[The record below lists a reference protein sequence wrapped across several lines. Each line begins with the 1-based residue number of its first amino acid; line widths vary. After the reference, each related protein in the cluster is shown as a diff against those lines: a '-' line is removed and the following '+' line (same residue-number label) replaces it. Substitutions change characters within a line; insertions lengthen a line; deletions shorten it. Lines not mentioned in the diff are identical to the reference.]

1 MAKQKKRPEE
11 TDLDQLKH
19 LAHVFLELDITPT
32 KFSPV
37 VVKHP
42 FTDNGVVGIQGKDR
56 ELLMVNLLD
65 DPKALRSW
73 KELCSQR
80 IKEADTPFKI
90 ALMITKPYQFA
101 FLKYAA
107 PVLSE
112 QDLAHF
118 LTHAWVCTEEPNM
131 DPNLSKL
138 QLLSMFRSIDPQK
151 LMDADEYAVFCELDE
166 VVTVY
171 RGVTSYNEENIRAL
185 SWTLDRKT
193 AEWFAGRFGESG
205 TVYEAQISKAHIH
218 AVFLNRGESEVIVDP
233 KHLIDIAPVQEQ
245 AQGLE
250 MKF

>member
-1 MAKQKKRPEE
+1 MAKLKKRPEQ

-19 LAHVFLELDITPT
+19 LAYVFLELDITPT

-42 FTDNGVVGIQGKDR
+42 FTDNGIVGIPGKDG
-56 ELLMVNLLD
+56 ELLMVNLLE
-65 DPKALRSW
+65 DPKALQSW
-73 KELCSQR
+73 KELCSQQIR
-80 IKEADTPFKI
+80 EVNTPFKI
-90 ALMITKPYQFA
+90 ALMITKPFQFA

-118 LTHAWVCTEEPNM
+118 LTHAWICTEEPNM
-131 DPNLSKL
+131 DPNLSKR

-166 VVTVY
+166 VVTVC

-218 AVFLNRGESEVIVDP
+218 AVFLSRGESEVIVDP
-233 KHLIDIAPVQEQ
+233 KHLTDLAPVQEQ

>member
-1 MAKQKKRPEE
+1 MVKQRKRPEE

-19 LAHVFLELDITPT
+19 LAAVFLELDIVPT
-32 KFSPV
+32 MLSPV

-42 FTDNGVVGIQGKDR
+42 FTDSGVVGIPGKAG

-65 DPKALRSW
+65 DPEALQSW
-73 KELCSQR
+73 KELCRQQ

-118 LTHAWVCTEEPNM
+118 LTHAWICTEAPNM
-131 DPNLSKL
+131 GPNLSKR

-171 RGVTSYNEENIRAL
+171 RGVTPYNEENIRAL

-218 AVFLNRGESEVIVDP
+218 AVFLGRGESEVIVDP
-233 KHLIDIAPVQEQ
+233 KHLTDLAAVQEQ

>member
-1 MAKQKKRPEE
+1 MVKQRKRPEE

-19 LAHVFLELDITPT
+19 LAAVFLELDIVPT
-32 KFSPV
+32 MLSPV

-42 FTDNGVVGIQGKDR
+42 FTDSGVVGIPGKAG

-65 DPKALRSW
+65 DPEALQSW
-73 KELCSQR
+73 KELCRQQ

-118 LTHAWVCTEEPNM
+118 LTHAWICTEAPNM
-131 DPNLSKL
+131 GPNLSKR

-171 RGVTSYNEENIRAL
+171 RGVTPYNEENIRAL
-185 SWTLDRKT
+185 SWTLD
-193 AEWFAGRFGESG
+193 
-205 TVYEAQISKAHIH
+205 
-218 AVFLNRGESEVIVDP
+218 
-233 KHLIDIAPVQEQ
+233 
-245 AQGLE
+245 
-250 MKF
+250 

>member
-1 MAKQKKRPEE
+1 MTKQKKRPEE
-11 TDLDQLKH
+11 TNLDQLKH
-19 LAHVFLELDITPT
+19 LAHVFLELDIIPT

-42 FTDNGVVGIQGKDR
+42 FTDNGVVGIPGKDG

-65 DPKALRSW
+65 EPAALQSW
-73 KELCSQR
+73 KELCSQQIR
-80 IKEADTPFKI
+80 EVNTPFKI
-90 ALMITKPYQFA
+90 ALMITKPFQFA

-118 LTHAWVCTEEPNM
+118 LTHAWICTEEPNM
-131 DPNLSKL
+131 DPNLSKR

-151 LMDADEYAVFCELDE
+151 LMDADEYAVSCELDD

-171 RGVTSYNEENIRAL
+171 RGVTPYNEENIRAL

-218 AVFLNRGESEVIVDP
+218 AVFLGRGESEVIVDP
-233 KHLIDIAPVQEQ
+233 KHLTDLAPVQEQ

>member
-1 MAKQKKRPEE
+1 MTKQKKRPEE

-19 LAHVFLELDITPT
+19 LAHVFLELDIIPT

-42 FTDNGVVGIQGKDR
+42 FTDNGVVGIPGKDG

-65 DPKALRSW
+65 DPAALQSW
-73 KELCSQR
+73 KELCSQQIR
-80 IKEADTPFKI
+80 EVNTPFKI
-90 ALMITKPYQFA
+90 ALMITKPFQFA

-118 LTHAWVCTEEPNM
+118 LTHAWICTEEPNM
-131 DPNLSKL
+131 DPNLSKR

-171 RGVTSYNEENIRAL
+171 RGVTPYNEENIRAL

-233 KHLIDIAPVQEQ
+233 KYLIDLAPVREQ
-245 AQGLE
+245 AQVLQ
-250 MKF
+250 MNF

>member
-11 TDLDQLKH
+11 TKLDQLKY
-19 LAHVFLELDITPT
+19 LAYVFLELDIIPT

-42 FTDNGVVGIQGKDR
+42 FTDNGVVGIPGKNG

-65 DPKALRSW
+65 DPGALQRW

-80 IKEADTPFKI
+80 IREADTPFKI

-118 LTHAWVCTEEPNM
+118 LTHAWICTEEPNM
-131 DPNLSKL
+131 DPNLSK
-138 QLLSMFRSIDPQK
+138 
-151 LMDADEYAVFCELDE
+151 
-166 VVTVY
+166 
-171 RGVTSYNEENIRAL
+171 RAAPIHVPL
-185 SWTLDRKT
+185 HRP
-193 AEWFAGRFGESG
+193 AETDGHR
-205 TVYEAQISKAHIH
+205 
-218 AVFLNRGESEVIVDP
+218 
-233 KHLIDIAPVQEQ
+233 
-245 AQGLE
+245 
-250 MKF
+250 

>member
-11 TDLDQLKH
+11 TKLDQLKY
-19 LAHVFLELDITPT
+19 LAYVFLELDIIPT

-42 FTDNGVVGIQGKDR
+42 FTDNGVVGIPGKNG

-65 DPKALRSW
+65 DPEALQSW

-118 LTHAWVCTEEPNM
+118 LTHAWICTEEPNM
-131 DPNLSKL
+131 DPNLSKR

-171 RGVTSYNEENIRAL
+171 RGVTPYNEENIRAL

-205 TVYEAQISKAHIH
+205 TVYE
-218 AVFLNRGESEVIVDP
+218 VIVDP
-233 KHLIDIAPVQEQ
+233 KHLTDLAPVQEQ

>member
-1 MAKQKKRPEE
+1 
-11 TDLDQLKH
+11 
-19 LAHVFLELDITPT
+19 
-32 KFSPV
+32 
-37 VVKHP
+37 
-42 FTDNGVVGIQGKDR
+42 
-56 ELLMVNLLD
+56 
-65 DPKALRSW
+65 
-73 KELCSQR
+73 
-80 IKEADTPFKI
+80 
-90 ALMITKPYQFA
+90 
-101 FLKYAA
+101 
-107 PVLSE
+107 
-112 QDLAHF
+112 
-118 LTHAWVCTEEPNM
+118 M
-131 DPNLSKL
+131 DPNLSKR

-151 LMDADEYAVFCELDE
+151 LMDTDEYAVFCELDE

-171 RGVTSYNEENIRAL
+171 RGVT

>member
-11 TDLDQLKH
+11 TKLDQLKY
-19 LAHVFLELDITPT
+19 LAYVFLELDIIPT

-42 FTDNGVVGIQGKDR
+42 FTDNGVVGIPGKNG

-65 DPKALRSW
+65 DPGALQRW

-80 IKEADTPFKI
+80 IREADTPFKI

-118 LTHAWVCTEEPNM
+118 LTHAWICTEEPNM
-131 DPNLSKL
+131 DPNLSKR

-233 KHLIDIAPVQEQ
+233 KHLTDLAPVQEQ